1 MATVTV
7 DPSAALTFR
16 YVATHTVYDIHDA
29 VGVHGN
35 ACVCGQTV
43 KGVPCTSTFTDRSII
58 H

>member
-1 MATVTV
+1 MTITV

-16 YVATHTVYDIHDA
+16 YVATHTVSDA

-58 H
+58 R